1 MSKCYQLNMNVNI
14 INGIMYDKIY
24 SPFNFIIHHLLK
36 FLNHHIM
43 CIIDHE
49 EDNPMTTLS
58 IYTDKYDSNENIV
71 NNGLSGKAFLD
82 IDNQFGNSFTDLDEA
97 LDYCLTNNI
106 EVHRIEFNYLSKDGI
121 QMFTKFKIEP

>member
-1 MSKCYQLNMNVNI
+1 MR
-14 INGIMYDKIY
+14 
-24 SPFNFIIHHLLK
+24 
-36 FLNHHIM
+36 
-43 CIIDHE
+43 IIDQG

-121 QMFTKFKIEP
+121 QMFRKFKIEP